1 VNPTARILP
10 GERPNPGSHGKK
22 DGETGTSSRP
32 VRNAASLYSNGTG
45 GPGCAARSAA
55 RPAALPCPKSNNST
69 DRATDAAVHRLT
81 GGHMRTAFALEENVK
96 LLAANFGINRLG
108 LALEPIDGLVWWL
121 MLGRDRVNVLP
132 IHPTELTPATVT
144 RPAGQAARQP

>member
-1 VNPTARILP
+1 
-10 GERPNPGSHGKK
+10 
-22 DGETGTSSRP
+22 
-32 VRNAASLYSNGTG
+32 
-45 GPGCAARSAA
+45 
-55 RPAALPCPKSNNST
+55 
-69 DRATDAAVHRLT
+69 
-81 GGHMRTAFALEENVK
+81 MRTAFALEENVK